1 MYKFTNGL
9 VVFDEKTRD
18 NYIKTGYRLVEVD
31 SSTEQIYLSAEQK
44 EALTKTM
51 IEAINENNSNDG
63 IIEEKYTRNNS
74 KTTKNRK

>member
-31 SSTEQIYLSAEQK
+31 SSTEKIYLSAEQK